1 MRIRRLTP
9 PDRGDLARLLQD
21 SGTFNDE
28 EIRVALEV
36 LDEALAEPGKDYHVL
51 VAQAEP
57 HDVALGAGAA
67 AAADGRILSYVCFGP
82 TPMTEATYDLYW
94 IATHPDARG
103 QGLASRLVRAMEAE
117 LAQARTCT
125 VRIETS
131 QLESYGA
138 ARVFYERAG
147 YAEVGRIRDFYKP
160 GDDLVIFAKRLEPR
174 ARQAESRERVSL
186 DVA

>member
-9 PDRGDLARLLQD
+9 PDRGDLERLLIE

-36 LDEALAEPGKDYHVL
+36 IDAAIAEPGKDYHVL
-51 VAQAEP
+51 VAAN
-57 HDVALGAGAA
+57 DAG
-67 AAADGRILSYVCFGP
+67 RVLSYICFGP
-82 TPMTEATYDLYW
+82 TPMTEAAFDLYW
-94 IATHPDARG
+94 VATHPDARG
-103 QGLASRLVRAMEAE
+103 QGLASRLMQQMEGE
-117 LAQARTCT
+117 LCSGGRSPT

-147 YAEVGRIRDFYKP
+147 YAEVGRIADFYKA
-160 GDDLVIFAKRLEPR
+160 GDDLVIFAKRLEPLV
-174 ARQAESRERVSL
+174 RQAEPRARVSL

>member
-9 PDRGDLARLLQD
+9 PDRGDLERLLTE
-21 SGTFNDE
+21 SGTFNADE
-28 EIRVALEV
+28 ISVALEV
-36 LDEALAEPGKDYHVL
+36 IDDAIAEPGKDYHVL
-51 VAQAEP
+51 VA
-57 HDVALGAGAA
+57 DDDAG
-67 AAADGRILSYVCFGP
+67 RVLSYICFGP
-82 TPMTEATYDLYW
+82 TPMTEAAFDLYW
-94 IATHPDARG
+94 VATHPDARG
-103 QGLASRLVRAMEAE
+103 QGLASRLLQRMEAE
-117 LAQARTCT
+117 LSAGGRSPT

-160 GDDLVIFAKRLEPR
+160 GDDLVIFAKRLEAFARPSEPR
-174 ARQAESRERVSL
+174 RRVSL

>member
-9 PDRGDLARLLQD
+9 PDRDDLSRLLIE
-21 SGTFNDE
+21 SGTFNED

-36 LDEALAEPGKDYHVL
+36 IDEAIAEPGKDYHVL
-51 VAQAEP
+51 VAE
-57 HDVALGAGAA
+57 
-67 AAADGRILSYVCFGP
+67 DGQGRVVSYVCFGH

-117 LAQARTCT
+117 LTSTRPCT

-147 YAEVGRIRDFYKP
+147 YAEVGRIRDFYKT

-174 ARQAESRERVSL
+174 ARHAEAHGRVSV

>member
-9 PDRGDLARLLQD
+9 PDRGDLERLLTE
-21 SGTFNDE
+21 SGTFNADE
-28 EIRVALEV
+28 ISVALEV
-36 LDEALAEPGKDYHVL
+36 IDDAIAEPGKDYHVL
-51 VAQAEP
+51 VAEN
-57 HDVALGAGAA
+57 DAG
-67 AAADGRILSYVCFGP
+67 RVLSYICFGP
-82 TPMTEATYDLYW
+82 TPMTEAAFDLYW
-94 IATHPDARG
+94 VATHPDARG
-103 QGLASRLVRAMEAE
+103 QGLASRLLQKMEAE
-117 LAQARTCT
+117 LCTGGRSPT

-160 GDDLVIFAKRLEPR
+160 GDDLVIFSKRIEPR
-174 ARQAESRERVSL
+174 ARPPEPRGQVSM

>member
-9 PDRGDLARLLQD
+9 PDRGDLVRLLSE

-36 LDEALAEPGKDYHVL
+36 IDDAIADPGKDYHVL
-51 VAQAEP
+51 VAE
-57 HDVALGAGAA
+57 
-67 AAADGRILSYVCFGP
+67 DGRGRVMSYVCFGP
-82 TPMTEATYDLYW
+82 TPMTESAYDLYW

-103 QGLASRLVRAMEAE
+103 QGLASRLLRTMEAE
-117 LAQARTCT
+117 LTASRSCT

-138 ARVFYERAG
+138 ARLFYERAG
-147 YAEVGRIRDFYKP
+147 YAEVGRIPDFYKP

-174 ARQAESRERVSL
+174 AWHAEARGRVSM

>member
-9 PDRGDLARLLQD
+9 PDRGDLERLLQA
-21 SGTFNDE
+21 SGTFNEE

-36 LDEALAEPGKDYHVL
+36 IDAAIAEPGKDYHVL
-51 VAQAEP
+51 VAEN
-57 HDVALGAGAA
+57 DAG
-67 AAADGRILSYVCFGP
+67 RCMSYVCFGP
-82 TPMTEATYDLYW
+82 TPMTEAAFDLYW
-94 IATHPDARG
+94 IATHPEARG
-103 QGLASRLVRAMEAE
+103 QGLATRLLDRMEGE
-117 LAQARTCT
+117 LSASGRNST

-138 ARVFYERAG
+138 ARIFYERAG

-160 GDDLVIFAKRLEPR
+160 GDDLVIFAKRIEPR
-174 ARQAESRERVSL
+174 ARQSEARGRVSM

>member
-9 PDRGDLARLLQD
+9 PDRGDLSRLLAE
-21 SGTFNDE
+21 SGTFNEE

-36 LDEALAEPGKDYHVL
+36 IDEAIADPGKDYHVL
-51 VAQAEP
+51 VAES
-57 HDVALGAGAA
+57 G
-67 AAADGRILSYVCFGP
+67 DGRVLSYVCFGP
-82 TPMTEATYDLYW
+82 TPMTESTFDLYW
-94 IATHPDARG
+94 IATHPAARG

-117 LAQARTCT
+117 LTCNHTCT

-138 ARVFYERAG
+138 ARVFYDRAG
-147 YAEVGRIRDFYKP
+147 YAEVGRIRDFYKV

-174 ARQAESRERVSL
+174 ARQAEARERVAL
-186 DVA
+186 DMP

>member
-9 PDRGDLARLLQD
+9 PDRGALCQLLAD

-36 LDEALAEPGKDYHVL
+36 IDDALAEPGKDYHVL
-51 VAQAEP
+51 VAEN
-57 HDVALGAGAA
+57 
-67 AAADGRILSYVCFGP
+67 ADGQVASYVCYGP
-82 TPMTEATYDLYW
+82 TPMTEATFDLYW

-103 QGLASRLVRAMEAE
+103 QGLASRLVRQMEAE
-117 LAQARTCT
+117 LASARTCT

-160 GDDLVIFAKRLEPR
+160 GDDLITFAKRLEPR
-174 ARQAESRERVSL
+174 AWREEGATREPAAL
-186 DVA
+186 DVG

>member
-9 PDRGDLARLLQD
+9 PDRGDLERLL
-21 SGTFNDE
+21 SESRTFNDE

-36 LDEALAEPGKDYHVL
+36 IDAAIAEPGKDYHVL
-51 VAQAEP
+51 VAE
-57 HDVALGAGAA
+57 G
-67 AAADGRILSYVCFGP
+67 DGGRVMSYVCYGP
-82 TPMTEATYDLYW
+82 TPMTEAAFDLYW
-94 IATHPDARG
+94 VATHPDARG
-103 QGLASRLVRAMEAE
+103 QGLASRLLHKMESE
-117 LAQARTCT
+117 LCAGGRSPT

-147 YAEVGRIRDFYKP
+147 YTEVGRIPDFYKL

-174 ARQAESRERVSL
+174 ARPAEPRGRVAL
-186 DVA
+186 DAS

>member
-9 PDRGDLARLLQD
+9 PDRGDLARLLEE

-36 LDEALAEPGKDYHVL
+36 IDAAIAEPGKDYHVL
-51 VAQAEP
+51 VAENE
-57 HDVALGAGAA
+57 LG
-67 AAADGRILSYVCFGP
+67 RVMSYVCFGP
-82 TPMTEATYDLYW
+82 TPMTEAAFDLYW

-103 QGLASRLVRAMEAE
+103 QGLASRLVLHMEGE
-117 LAQARTCT
+117 LASSRACT

-147 YAEVGRIRDFYKP
+147 YAEVGRIRDFYKQ
-160 GDDLVIFAKRLEPR
+160 GDDLVIFAKRIEPR
-174 ARQAESRERVSL
+174 VRPVESRGRASL